1 MVKGL
6 SPAEED
12 REMEKRL
19 ISDKGSLNYLY
30 MMSCEVRQ
38 LAQTWRHDTH
48 HNDIQY
54 NNTLRND
61 IQHKGRVLIA

>member
-19 ISDKGSLNYLY
+19 ISDKGSLNYLD

-38 LAQTWRHDTH
+38 LAQTWRS
-48 HNDIQY
+48 
-54 NNTLRND
+54 TL
-61 IQHKGRVLIA
+61 IIMTFSITTLSVMIFSIMVEC